1 VRDVEEFLP
10 PELSAPLLRCAPT
23 TGAVVVACVRGGE
36 HALTVRGTGVDA
48 DTRFELGSVTKTFT
62 ALLLADAV
70 ARGEVRLDDPLA
82 AFLPPGARPRGAP
95 PITLLHLA
103 THTSGLP
110 RLPRGSLRTSLPAW
124 YSNPYAGYDE
134 ERLFDTLGRTG
145 VRTRPG
151 TRVSYSNLAVGLL
164 GHALARAA
172 GLPYPDLVVR
182 RLGVPLGLVMTTC
195 DPNAPQV
202 TGYLRGR
209 PRPSWDMPALPA
221 AGALRSTAADL
232 TRCLAAYLD
241 PAGVESP
248 SLATALREVRRPRLV
263 TPGGG
268 DRLGLVWNVRERPG
282 HELVFHG
289 GSTRGFTAFV
299 GFSPQAGVA
308 LAALVN
314 TAAGVRATFVQSG
327 YDALRGLAA
336 GTMGG

>member
-1 VRDVEEFLP
+1 MAPKFL
-10 PELSAPLLRCAPT
+10 APLLRCDPT
-23 TGAVVVACVRGGE
+23 TGAVVVAAVRGDE
-36 HALTVRGTGVDA
+36 HAVVTGGTGVDA

-70 ARGEVRLDDPLA
+70 ARNEVRLDDPLA

-110 RLPRGSLRTSLPAW
+110 RLPRGSLRTALPAW

-134 ERLFDTLGRTG
+134 KRLFDSLGRTP

-151 TRVSYSNLAVGLL
+151 SRVTYSNLGVGLL
-164 GHALARAA
+164 GHVLARAA
-172 GLPYPDLVVR
+172 DMPYADLIVR

-202 TGYLRGR
+202 TGYLHGR
-209 PRPSWDMPALPA
+209 PRPPWDMPGLPA

-232 TRCLAAYLD
+232 TRYLAAHLTPGGVAS
-241 PAGVESP
+241 PA
-248 SLATALREVRRPRLV
+248 LAAALREVRRPRLIV
-263 TPGGG
+263 RGSG

-289 GSTRGFTAFV
+289 GSTRGFTSFV

-308 LAALVN
+308 VAALAN
-314 TAAGVRATFVQSG
+314 TAAGPRATFVQSA
-327 YDALRGLAA
+327 YEALRALAA
-336 GTMGG
+336 DTMGG